1 MPFNLVNTD
10 YNKYSDHFH
19 SLLYKVMFIH
29 KKLTYKFNGNK
40 YDTRGY
46 SDIDEF
52 SNILLRNAFLK
63 KSFIKDFGNLNEITV
78 DEIIKIYNKYF
89 NIKFNKIFVPRFAS
103 KKINKNIIKKYSR
116 NNVYSKQSSKD
127 VINKYLRSKL
137 YEKNK

>member
-1 MPFNLVNTD
+1 
-10 YNKYSDHFH
+10 
-19 SLLYKVMFIH
+19 MFIH
-29 KKLTYKFNGNK
+29 KKLTYKFNGSK

-46 SDIDEF
+46 SDIDDF

-89 NIKFNKIFVPRFAS
+89 NIKFNKIFAPKFMS

-116 NNVYSKQSSKD
+116 NNVYSKQSSKN
-127 VINKYLRSKL
+127 VIKKYLLAKL
-137 YEKNK
+137 YGKNKLI